1 MSKKIAPWK
10 TYLQKALHKNRSLRG
25 AARSNLFSRY
35 FALATVT
42 KDGFPAN
49 RMVVFRGFLEDSNK
63 LEIITDVRSQ
73 KIEDLTHNCYGEICW
88 YFAKTREQ
96 FRIRGKIEIITG
108 NHDNQELLKEH
119 QKIWQK
125 LSLAGKEQFYW
136 GNPRELFIDNSE
148 IKSIDIDEENPREN
162 FSLLLLNPDMVDHL
176 ELKGNP
182 QNRHIYEIDNEEKWH
197 IKKVNP

>member
-1 MSKKIAPWK
+1 MSNNIAPWR
-10 TYLQKALHKNRSLRG
+10 TYLQKALHKNK
-25 AARSNLFSRY
+25 SNIFSRY

-42 KDGFPAN
+42 KNGFPAN
-49 RMVVFRGFLEDSNK
+49 RMVVFRGFLDNSNK
-63 LEIITDVRSQ
+63 LEIITDIRSQ
-73 KIEDLTHNCYGEICW
+73 KIEDLSHNSSGEICW

-96 FRIRGKIEIITG
+96 FRISGKIELITA
-108 NHDNQELLKEH
+108 NDDNQELLKER

-136 GNPRELFIDNSE
+136 ENPRELFIENNE
-148 IKSIDIDEENPREN
+148 ISRVDIDEEKPKEN
-162 FSLLLLNPDMVDHL
+162 FCLLLLNPEILDHL

-182 QNRHIYEIDNEEKWH
+182 QNRHIYNIDNEEKWH